1 MKILKYYFKLK
12 SIDIIC
18 IGEVLID
25 FIGHEINTSIN
36 RTKDYHRFLGG
47 SPTNVAVNASR
58 IGLSSLLVASC
69 GQDGLGD
76 FIIRKLKSSK
86 VDVSSLR
93 MIPEVPT
100 SVIFVSKSTET
111 PDFIAYRQGDCE
123 IKLEQLPDEL
133 LQKAKIFHTTC
144 FALSKNPARETILNR
159 AKKAKDL
166 GLKLSIDINF
176 SERIWP
182 DREEAKAVLKEY
194 LSNDPLV
201 KLSED
206 DCYRLFAEVKSDEH
220 IFDYFHTLG
229 ATTICLTKGKNGV
242 VVSDLNEGLFFQKAI
257 QIQEV
262 KDTTGAGD
270 AFWTGFL
277 YAQIHQKSLL
287 DCVSIAQK
295 LASIKLQNVG
305 RLPDDL
311 DIEEIIN

>member
-1 MKILKYYFKLK
+1 MK
-12 SIDIIC
+12 SIDIIS

-58 IGLSSLLVASC
+58 LGLKSVLVASC

-76 FIIRKLKSSK
+76 YVVRKLKSNN
-86 VDVSSLR
+86 VDTSSIR
-93 MIPEVPT
+93 KSDTAPT

-111 PDFIAYRQGDCE
+111 PDFIPYRQADCE
-123 IKLEQLPDEL
+123 IFESQLSDATIAD
-133 LQKAKIFHTTC
+133 AKIFHTTC
-144 FALSKNPARETILNR
+144 FALSKNPARQTILNR
-159 AKKAKDL
+159 ARKAKEL

-182 DREEAKAVLKEY
+182 DREEAKQVLKEY
-194 LSNDPLV
+194 LANDPLV

-206 DCYRLFAEVKSDEH
+206 DCYRLFAEVKSEDY
-220 IFDYFHTLG
+220 IFDYFHNLG
-229 ATTICLTKGKNGV
+229 ASTICLTKGKNGV
-242 VVSDLNEGLFFQKAI
+242 ALSDAKEGLLFQEAAKI
-257 QIQEV
+257 DDI

-277 YAQIHQKSLL
+277 FAQIENKSLNE
-287 DCVSIAQK
+287 CITIAQK

-305 RLPDDL
+305 RLPDN
-311 DIEEIIN
+311 INIKKIIQE

>member
-1 MKILKYYFKLK
+1 MK

-58 IGLSSLLVASC
+58 LGLNAVLVASC

-76 FIIRKLKSSK
+76 YVIRKLKANNVNTAYIGKS
-86 VDVSSLR
+86 
-93 MIPEVPT
+93 ETVPT

-111 PDFIAYRQGDCE
+111 PDFIPYRQADCE
-123 IKLEQLPDEL
+123 IFESQLPEEVL
-133 LQKAKIFHTTC
+133 RSAKIFHTTC
-144 FALSKNPARETILNR
+144 FALSKNPARQTILNL
-159 AKKAKDL
+159 AKKAAAH
-166 GLKLSIDINF
+166 GLQLSIDINF

-182 DREEAKAVLKEY
+182 NREEAMQVLKEY
-194 LSNDPLV
+194 LANDPLV

-206 DCYRLFAEVKSDEH
+206 DCYRLFACVKSEEF
-220 IFDYFHTLG
+220 IFDYFHGLG
-229 ATTICLTKGKNGV
+229 AKTICLTKGKNGV
-242 VVSDLNEGLFFQKAI
+242 VVSDVDKGLFFQKAQSI
-257 QIQEV
+257 SEI

-277 YAQIHQKSLL
+277 YAQLREKSLEESM
-287 DCVSIAQK
+287 SISQK
-295 LASIKLQNVG
+295 LAAIKLQHVG
-305 RLPDDL
+305 RLPDNIN
-311 DIEEIIN
+311 IEKLIQE

>member
-1 MKILKYYFKLK
+1 MK
-12 SIDIIC
+12 SIDIIS

-25 FIGHEINTSIN
+25 FIGHEMNTSIN

-58 IGLSSLLVASC
+58 LGLNAVLVASC

-76 FIIRKLKSSK
+76 YVVRKLKSNNVKTSQVRK
-86 VDVSSLR
+86 SDVA
-93 MIPEVPT
+93 PT
-100 SVIFVSKSTET
+100 SVIFVSKSSET
-111 PDFIAYRQGDCE
+111 PDFIPYRQADCE
-123 IKLEQLPDEL
+123 IFESQLPDDIIAE
-133 LQKAKIFHTTC
+133 AKIFHTTC

-159 AKKAKDL
+159 AKKAKEL

-182 DREEAKAVLKEY
+182 NREEAKQVLKEY
-194 LSNDPLV
+194 LQNDPLV

-206 DCYRLFAEVKSDEH
+206 DCYRLFSEVKSEDY
-220 IFDYFHTLG
+220 IFEYFHNLG

-242 VVSDLNEGLFFQKAI
+242 AVSDLNEGLFFQKAI
-257 QIQEV
+257 HIDEI

-277 YAQIHQKSLL
+277 FAQIEGKNL
-287 DCVSIAQK
+287 DESITIAQK
-295 LASIKLQNVG
+295 LATIKLQNVG
-305 RLPDDL
+305 RLPDN
-311 DIEEIIN
+311 INIKEIIQ

>member
-1 MKILKYYFKLK
+1 LK
-12 SIDIIC
+12 SIDIIS

-25 FIGHEINTSIN
+25 FIGHEVNTSIN

-58 IGLSSLLVASC
+58 LGLNAVLVASC

-76 FIIRKLKSSK
+76 YVVRKLKSNNVNTSQIRK
-86 VDVSSLR
+86 SESA
-93 MIPEVPT
+93 PT

-111 PDFIAYRQGDCE
+111 PDFIPYRQADCE
-123 IKLEQLPDEL
+123 IFETQLPDEIIE
-133 LQKAKIFHTTC
+133 KAKIFHTTC
-144 FALSKNPARETILNR
+144 FALSKNPARQTILNR
-159 AKKAKDL
+159 AKKAKEL

-182 DREEAKAVLKEY
+182 NREEAKQVLKEY
-194 LSNDPLV
+194 LANDPLV

-206 DCYRLFAEVKSDEH
+206 DCYRLFSEVKTEDY
-220 IFDYFHTLG
+220 IFEYFHNLG

-242 VVSDLNEGLFFQKAI
+242 VVSDLNQGLFFQEAI
-257 QIQEV
+257 HIDEI

-277 YAQIHQKSLL
+277 YAQIEGKNLNESIT
-287 DCVSIAQK
+287 IAQK
-295 LASIKLQNVG
+295 LATIKLQNVG
-305 RLPDDL
+305 RLPDNINIKSI
-311 DIEEIIN
+311 IE

>member
-1 MKILKYYFKLK
+1 MK
-12 SIDIIC
+12 SIDIIS

-25 FIGHEINTSIN
+25 FIGHEMNTSIN

-58 IGLSSLLVASC
+58 LGLNAVLVASC

-76 FIIRKLKSSK
+76 YVVRKLKSNNVKTSQVRK
-86 VDVSSLR
+86 SDVA
-93 MIPEVPT
+93 PT
-100 SVIFVSKSTET
+100 SVIFVSKSSET
-111 PDFIAYRQGDCE
+111 PDFIPYRQADCE
-123 IKLEQLPDEL
+123 IFESQLPDEIIAE
-133 LQKAKIFHTTC
+133 AKIFHTTC

-159 AKKAKDL
+159 AKKAKEL

-182 DREEAKAVLKEY
+182 NREEAKQVLKEY
-194 LSNDPLV
+194 LQNDPLV

-206 DCYRLFAEVKSDEH
+206 DCYRLFSEVKSEDY
-220 IFDYFHTLG
+220 IFEYFHNLG

-242 VVSDLNEGLFFQKAI
+242 AVSDLNEGLFFQKAI
-257 QIQEV
+257 HIDEI

-277 YAQIHQKSLL
+277 FAQIEGKNL
-287 DCVSIAQK
+287 DESITIAQK
-295 LASIKLQNVG
+295 LATIKLQNVG
-305 RLPDDL
+305 RLPDN
-311 DIEEIIN
+311 INIKEIIQ

>member
-1 MKILKYYFKLK
+1 MKP
-12 SIDIIC
+12 IDIIC

-47 SPTNVAVNASR
+47 SPTNVAVNSSR
-58 IGLSSLLVASC
+58 LGLHSILVASC

-76 FIIRKLKSSK
+76 YVIRKLKANNVNTDFIGKS
-86 VDVSSLR
+86 DT
-93 MIPEVPT
+93 VPT

-111 PDFIAYRQGDCE
+111 PDFIPYRQADCE
-123 IKLEQLPDEL
+123 IFENQLPDEIIAN
-133 LQKAKIFHTTC
+133 AKIFHTTC
-144 FALSKNPARETILNR
+144 FALSKNPARQTILNR
-159 AKKAKDL
+159 AKKAAEL

-182 DREEAKAVLKEY
+182 DREEAKQVLSEY

-206 DCYRLFAEVKSDEH
+206 DCYRLFASVKSEEF
-220 IFDYFHTLG
+220 IFDYFHKMG
-229 ATTICLTKGKNGV
+229 VSTICLTKGKNGV
-242 VVSDLNEGLFFQKAI
+242 VVSDVEKGLFFQKAI
-257 QIQEV
+257 PIEEI

-277 YAQIHQKSLL
+277 FAQLNNHDLNSSIT
-287 DCVSIAQK
+287 IAQK

-305 RLPDDL
+305 RLPDD
-311 DIEEIIN
+311 ININELVS

>member
-1 MKILKYYFKLK
+1 LKP
-12 SIDIIC
+12 IDIIC

-47 SPTNVAVNASR
+47 SPTNVAVNSSR
-58 IGLSSLLVASC
+58 LGLHSILVASC

-76 FIIRKLKSSK
+76 YVIRKLKANK
-86 VDVSSLR
+86 VNTDFIGKSDT
-93 MIPEVPT
+93 VPT

-111 PDFIAYRQGDCE
+111 PDFIPYRQADCE
-123 IKLEQLPDEL
+123 IFENQLPDEIIAN
-133 LQKAKIFHTTC
+133 AKIFHTTC
-144 FALSKNPARETILNR
+144 FALSKNPARQTILNR
-159 AKKAKDL
+159 AKKAAAL

-182 DREEAKAVLKEY
+182 DREEAKQVLKEY

-206 DCYRLFAEVKSDEH
+206 DCYRLFASVKSEEF
-220 IFDYFHTLG
+220 IFDYFHKMG
-229 ATTICLTKGKNGV
+229 VSTICLTKGKNGV
-242 VVSDLNEGLFFQKAI
+242 VVSDVEKGLFFQKAI
-257 QIQEV
+257 PIEEI

-277 YAQIHQKSLL
+277 FAQLNQYDLNTSIT
-287 DCVSIAQK
+287 IAQK

-305 RLPDDL
+305 RLPDD
-311 DIEEIIN
+311 ININELVS

>member
-1 MKILKYYFKLK
+1 MK
-12 SIDIIC
+12 SIDIIS

-25 FIGHEINTSIN
+25 FIGHEVNTSIN

-58 IGLSSLLVASC
+58 LGLNAVLVASC

-76 FIIRKLKSSK
+76 YVVRKLKSNNVNTSQIRK
-86 VDVSSLR
+86 SESA
-93 MIPEVPT
+93 PT

-111 PDFIAYRQGDCE
+111 PDFIPYRQADCE
-123 IKLEQLPDEL
+123 IFETQLPDEIIAD
-133 LQKAKIFHTTC
+133 AKIFHTTC
-144 FALSKNPARETILNR
+144 FALSKNPARQTILNR
-159 AKKAKDL
+159 AKKAKEL

-182 DREEAKAVLKEY
+182 NREEAKQVLKEY
-194 LSNDPLV
+194 LANDPLV

-206 DCYRLFAEVKSDEH
+206 DCYRLFSEVKTEDY
-220 IFDYFHTLG
+220 IFEYFHNLG

-242 VVSDLNEGLFFQKAI
+242 VVSDLNQGLFFQKAI
-257 QIQEV
+257 HIDEI

-277 YAQIHQKSLL
+277 YAQIECKNLNESIT
-287 DCVSIAQK
+287 IAQK
-295 LASIKLQNVG
+295 LATIKLQNVG
-305 RLPDDL
+305 RLPDNINIKSI
-311 DIEEIIN
+311 IE

>member
-1 MKILKYYFKLK
+1 MKP
-12 SIDIIC
+12 IDIIC

-25 FIGHEINTSIN
+25 FIGHEVNTSIN

-47 SPTNVAVNASR
+47 SPTNVAVNSSR
-58 IGLSSLLVASC
+58 LGLHSVLVASC

-76 FIIRKLKSSK
+76 YVIRKLKANK
-86 VDVSSLR
+86 VNTDFIGKSDT
-93 MIPEVPT
+93 VPT

-111 PDFIAYRQGDCE
+111 PDFIPYRQADCE
-123 IKLEQLPDEL
+123 IFENQLPDEIIAN
-133 LQKAKIFHTTC
+133 AKIFHTTC
-144 FALSKNPARETILNR
+144 FALSKNPARQTILNR
-159 AKKAKDL
+159 AKKAAEL

-182 DREEAKAVLKEY
+182 DREEAKQVLSEY

-206 DCYRLFAEVKSDEH
+206 DCYRLFASVKSEEF
-220 IFDYFHTLG
+220 IFDYFHKMG
-229 ATTICLTKGKNGV
+229 VSTICLTKGKNGV
-242 VVSDLNEGLFFQKAI
+242 VVSDVEKGLFFQKAI
-257 QIQEV
+257 PIEEI

-277 YAQIHQKSLL
+277 FAQLNQYDLNTS
-287 DCVSIAQK
+287 VTIAQK

-305 RLPDDL
+305 RLPDD
-311 DIEEIIN
+311 INVNELVI